1 MRGVE
6 IMKLLSL
13 KKQKGRFFLFF
24 VLILLILIIAYFS
37 LFNKNNSYIQVN
49 TMTPYTTDISK
60 TITLSGNISSDFEEI
75 FLPSNLKILKT
86 YVSES
91 SKVNSGD
98 ILAELDSEDIMLR
111 LEKSKISLEQLY
123 SDLLEA
129 KKQSSSSDKA
139 ILYNNYLRSKEQ
151 YFNIQHDY
159 DFSIKN
165 IDKNKVLLDEG
176 AISQADFDNQLT
188 ANKNLESSLKIAKLN
203 YQDAELS
210 YRDYEDNIQL
220 KIDSIERQIES
231 LNIDIKSLNKDLK
244 DREIRTSIT
253 GIITYFPLSEL
264 RKTTENTTI
273 KIQAINK
280 YEFISYATQEDAVY
294 IKEGQKASVT
304 IKGISK
310 IYEGTVRFIS
320 KSAEPDK
327 ASGSSTPKVEIKI
340 MITDIDDFL
349 KSGFEGDATIQ
360 IEFQENAL
368 VVKREVVKKD
378 ADGKEFIFAVYD
390 NTAKKTY
397 VETGISNDNNISIL
411 SGINENDTVIIN
423 PSLEIFEGTPVKIIN

>member
-159 DFSIKN
+159 DSSIKN
-165 IDKNKVLLDEG
+165 IDKNKVLLGEG